1 MLMTRQGDEK
11 LQFIDHSDCS
21 SRPTLTTIRRNRQ
34 GFSKLPGYGFDGV
47 LLYDVCNN
55 HTLQGHKMDIRQ
67 IDEGYA
73 VTGQISP
80 DDVRDIAAEGYQ
92 AIICNRPDGES
103 PDQPDFAEVAKVA
116 EKAGIPIYYVPVVS
130 GQLTQDD
137 VDAMAS
143 ALEASEGPV
152 LAYCR
157 SGARSTNIYGIVQ
170 QQKG

>member
-1 MLMTRQGDEK
+1 
-11 LQFIDHSDCS
+11 
-21 SRPTLTTIRRNRQ
+21 
-34 GFSKLPGYGFDGV
+34 
-47 LLYDVCNN
+47 
-55 HTLQGHKMDIRQ
+55 MDIRQ
-67 IDEGYA
+67 IDEGFA

-80 DDVRDIAAEGYQ
+80 DDVRDIAAAGYQ
-92 AIICNRPDGES
+92 ALICNRPDGES
-103 PDQPDFAEVAKVA
+103 ADQPEFAEIAKVA

-137 VDAMAS
+137 VDAMAA
-143 ALEASEGPV
+143 ALEEAEGPV

>member
-1 MLMTRQGDEK
+1 
-11 LQFIDHSDCS
+11 
-21 SRPTLTTIRRNRQ
+21 
-34 GFSKLPGYGFDGV
+34 
-47 LLYDVCNN
+47 
-55 HTLQGHKMDIRQ
+55 MDIRQ
-67 IDEGYA
+67 IDEGFA

-103 PDQPDFAEVAKVA
+103 PDQPDFAEIAKVA
-116 EKAGIPIYYVPVVS
+116 EKTGIPIYYVPVVS

-137 VDAMAS
+137 VDAMAA
-143 ALEASEGPV
+143 ALDTSEGPV

>member
-1 MLMTRQGDEK
+1 
-11 LQFIDHSDCS
+11 
-21 SRPTLTTIRRNRQ
+21 
-34 GFSKLPGYGFDGV
+34 
-47 LLYDVCNN
+47 
-55 HTLQGHKMDIRQ
+55 MDIRQ
-67 IDEGYA
+67 IDDRYA

-80 DDVRDIAAEGYQ
+80 DDVRDIVAAGYG
-92 AIICNRPDGES
+92 ALICNRPDGES
-103 PDQPDFAEVAKVA
+103 PDQPDFAEIAKVA
-116 EKAGIPIYYVPVVS
+116 EKAGIPVYYVPIIA

-143 ALEASEGPV
+143 ALEQAEGPV